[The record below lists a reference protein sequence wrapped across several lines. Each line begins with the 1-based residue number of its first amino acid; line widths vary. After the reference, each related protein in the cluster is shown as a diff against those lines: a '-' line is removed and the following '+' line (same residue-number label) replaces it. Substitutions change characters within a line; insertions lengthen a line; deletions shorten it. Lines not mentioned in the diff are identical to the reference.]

1 MRADSAAAR
10 TAVRARARL
19 DLLSDG
25 VTGQQRMLPGYL
37 VVGTKR
43 GGSTSL
49 AGWIAAHPE
58 VGPCRAG
65 KGTHYFD
72 THHDR
77 GWSWYRAQF
86 PRVSRGFRLT
96 GESSPYYMFHPAAAE
111 RIVRELPG
119 VRVLA
124 CLRDPVERAW
134 SHHAYETAHG
144 RETETFERALALEE
158 GRLAGQEERLRADPA
173 APAPHWRY
181 HAYLRRGHY
190 AEQLEPF
197 YRALGPERVL
207 VVQSEEL
214 FADPAGEMERVH
226 AFLGL
231 SPHADPSRTA
241 LNAGDG
247 AARGGMDAATRRRL
261 EEYFAPHTAA
271 LERLTG
277 REFRWGAA
285 AGTAS
290 AGS

>member
-1 MRADSAAAR
+1 MRAHAGAAR
-10 TAVRARARL
+10 AAVRVRARL
-19 DLLSDG
+19 DLLADAL
-25 VTGQQRMLPGYL
+25 TGQQRLLPGYL

-49 AGWIAAHPE
+49 ADWIAGHPE
-58 VGPCRAG
+58 VGPCRTG

-72 THHDR
+72 IHHDR

-86 PRVSRGFRLT
+86 PRVSQGFRLT
-96 GESSPYYMFHPAAAE
+96 GESSPYYMFHPRAAE
-111 RIVRELPG
+111 WIVRELPD
-119 VRVLA
+119 VRIVA

-144 RETETFERALALEE
+144 RETETFERALELEPE
-158 GRLAGQEERLRADPA
+158 RLAGEEELLRADPA
-173 APAPHWRY
+173 ASAPHWRY

-197 YRALGPERVL
+197 YRALGSDRVL

-214 FADPAGEMERVH
+214 FADPSGQMERVH

-231 SPHADPSRTA
+231 SPYADPSRAA
-241 LNAGDG
+241 LNAGSG
-247 AARGGMDAATRRRL
+247 AAHRSMDAGTRRRL
-261 EEYFAPHTAA
+261 EEYFAPRTAA
-271 LERLTG
+271 LERLTD
-277 REFRWGAA
+277 RSFRWGAA
-285 AGTAS
+285 AGTAT